1 MFQSKC
7 SYQHNDNTT
16 QNLHNN
22 NTIKDIESLKA
33 EIAILKEENDKKI
46 NILVKVHLRELEE
59 LNKEIITNKDAAV
72 AALEIKDAELAES
85 IILNIEKYEEIK
97 RLKETIDERPTNL
110 KRIQDIKSQIEVL
123 KV

>member
-1 MFQSKC
+1 MFQLKC
-7 SYQHNDNTT
+7 SYQHNGNTT
-16 QNLHNN
+16 QNLQNN

-59 LNKEIITNKDAAV
+59 LNKEINTNKEAAA

-85 IILNIEKYEEIK
+85 IILNIEKDEEIK
-97 RLKETIDERPTNL
+97 RLKETIDETIHFEKN
-110 KRIQDIKSQIEVL
+110 Q
-123 KV
+123 